1 MNKVTRWLATS
12 SLVGAFAFMLSV
24 EEAAAQKP
32 DYSGKWQINLEKS
45 DDMAF
50 KIRDAVGAT
59 GEITRSDV
67 RLIADRLTELASAV
81 EWLEIEQSEKDFKIF
96 DRDDNVRIYYLDGK
110 KHPRQTP
117 WGAMLQAQTGWNKD
131 LLIVNTEGKD
141 LGSISEIYGR
151 EDDQLLFLLQV
162 ENKKFEKTLIV
173 RSYYDRADSR

>member
-173 RSYYDRADSR
+173 RSYYDRDDSR